1 MREKTSNISTAYL
14 QSVTVMQSVATI
26 NSVRRADL
34 SQQGC
39 VTKSMLILPY
49 PLGITVQHWT
59 LGTNREP
66 EPRVSLAYV
75 LQNTYSILAVTRE
88 TASAE
93 DHGKQQLKL
102 ILSSI
107 RF

>member
-1 MREKTSNISTAYL
+1 MKYIF
-14 QSVTVMQSVATI
+14 
-26 NSVRRADL
+26 
-34 SQQGC
+34 
-39 VTKSMLILPY
+39 
-49 PLGITVQHWT
+49 
-59 LGTNREP
+59 
-66 EPRVSLAYV
+66 
-75 LQNTYSILAVTRE
+75 AVTCE